1 MSEIQS
7 IIVIAYTVLLCQKS
21 LRVATEEVF
30 TWDIK
35 LFRTVKTSRRG
46 GENRG
51 NWSK

>member
-7 IIVIAYTVLLCQKS
+7 IIVIVYTVLFCQEC

-35 LFRTVKTSRRG
+35 LFRTVKTSRG